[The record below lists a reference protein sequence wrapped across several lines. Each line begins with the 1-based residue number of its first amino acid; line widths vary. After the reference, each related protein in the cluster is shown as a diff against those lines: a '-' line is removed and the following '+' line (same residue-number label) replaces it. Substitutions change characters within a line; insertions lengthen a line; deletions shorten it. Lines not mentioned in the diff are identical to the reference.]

1 MTTATKTKQDVV
13 ISHYRGKAIRSHT
26 HLKKKYYLQS
36 SLVNIWGS
44 RFIPHLIEEVI
55 SKRLTDLGNSQ
66 KHNLI
71 RALDFK
77 QAFNKLEA
85 LDKTKK
91 KASNG
96 ASTDSKTSSVNTTKH
111 IATQLDMCFEPSK
124 TREQRTTAATL
135 YTSALQTTP
144 LKSLGDAV
152 VVCSLPTVS
161 SVPTMSNPEIRNEIE
176 HIFKNYLANKYAAG
190 SNNTLTR
197 NKLYK
202 EHRYTL
208 YTKCYEVSDVEL
220 MRRFNVDKQGLKNMG
235 YRQRPG
241 KSYIDVLE
249 EKGELG
255 SLLNIAE
262 NLYGKSSQ

>member
-13 ISHYRGKAIRSHT
+13 ISYYKGKAIRSHT
-26 HLKKKYYLQS
+26 HLNKKYYLQS
-36 SLVNIWGS
+36 SLVNTWGV

-66 KHNLI
+66 NHNLI

-85 LDKTKK
+85 LDKPKK
-91 KASNG
+91 KASSEAG
-96 ASTDSKTSSVNTTKH
+96 TGSKTHSVNTTKH

-124 TREQRTTAATL
+124 TREQRTTEATL

-152 VVCSLPTVS
+152 VCSLPTVS
-161 SVPTMSNPEIRNEIE
+161 SAPTLSNQEIRNEIE

-190 SNNTLTR
+190 SNNELTR

-220 MRRFNVDKQGLKNMG
+220 MRRFNVNKQGLKNMG

-241 KSYIDVLE
+241 KNYIEVLE

-255 SLLNIAE
+255 SLLKIAE
-262 NLYGKSSQ
+262 DLYGKSSQE